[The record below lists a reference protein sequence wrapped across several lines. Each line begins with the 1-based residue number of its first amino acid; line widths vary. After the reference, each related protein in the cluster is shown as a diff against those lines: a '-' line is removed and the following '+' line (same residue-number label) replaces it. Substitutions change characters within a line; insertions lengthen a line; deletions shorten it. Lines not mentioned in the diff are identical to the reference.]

1 MSEKFYVIWFS
12 LCCLL
17 VLCYAQK
24 VSLHADIYII
34 YRANLVC
41 TYAQQLIFTQIQCP
55 IKSKLVTKI
64 DCYLENDSAL
74 GIEVTTNN
82 KDVFSVVGMANINLH
97 IHGRKNIMRLNGFRL
112 EICKA
117 LVPTTRPSMV
127 TFLYSGIQKTKNNL
141 HKCPFKRVWQL
152 LNIQF
157 ILNL

>member
-1 MSEKFYVIWFS
+1 M
-12 LCCLL
+12 
-17 VLCYAQK
+17 
-24 VSLHADIYII
+24 HIYII

-141 HKCPFKRVWQL
+141 HKCPFKRV
-152 LNIQF
+152 
-157 ILNL
+157 